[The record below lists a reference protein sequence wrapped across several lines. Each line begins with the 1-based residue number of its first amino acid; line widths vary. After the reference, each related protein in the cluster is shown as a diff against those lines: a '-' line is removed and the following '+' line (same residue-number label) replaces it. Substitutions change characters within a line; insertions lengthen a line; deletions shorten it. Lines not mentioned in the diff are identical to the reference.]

1 MIKNKD
7 ELFPIVIMT
16 RNEGQYLK
24 RCVES
29 IFATVSIDVYLYII
43 DNNSDD
49 QEHNIVLENIRNRYQ
64 ENVTVKKNKKNLWIL
79 GLNKTLG
86 KIKKQHKSNYFI
98 LTDGDIDFSQC
109 LLSSGCW
116 LTYLVM
122 KMEANIMA
130 GKIGISLDWSI
141 LESNS
146 EMKEILQQ
154 EKKLYNENRKID
166 DLYISAVDTTVAI
179 YRWDWSIETTGFF
192 YPDQMRYLRPEL
204 YSCRTSRDIKVK
216 HLGWEKYLDKS
227 ISQRNI
233 NSKVFCFTIV
243 GGTIKK
249 EILVQASRTHQIFHI
264 STSKLFSVLWYFRR
278 YFKLLIYFMTK
289 GRRGFDGQ
297 S

>member
-49 QEHNIVLENIRNRYQ
+49 QEHNIVLENIRKRYQ

-192 YPDQMRYLRPEL
+192 YPDHMRYLRPEL

>member
-1 MIKNKD
+1 MTKNKD

-29 IFATVSIDVYLYII
+29 IFATVSIDIYLYII

-49 QEHNIVLENIRNRYQ
+49 QEHNIILENIKNRYQ
-64 ENVTVKKNKKNLWIL
+64 GNVSVKKNNKNLWIL
-79 GLNKTLG
+79 GLNKTLA
-86 KIKKQHKSNYFI
+86 KIKKEHKSNYFI
-98 LTDGDIDFSQC
+98 LTDGDIDFSHC

-116 LTYLVM
+116 LTYLIR
-122 KMEANIMA
+122 KMEANIMT
-130 GKIGISLDWSI
+130 GKIGISLDWSL

-154 EKKLYNENRKID
+154 EKNLYNENRKID

-179 YRWDWSIETTGFF
+179 YRWDWSIENTGFF
-192 YPDQMRYLRPEL
+192 YPDHMRYLRPEL
-204 YSCRTSRDIKVK
+204 YSCRTSRDIKVN

-227 ISQRNI
+227 ISKENI
-233 NSKVFCFTIV
+233 NSKVLCFTIV

-249 EILVQASRTHQIFHI
+249 EILAQASRTHQIFHI
-264 STSKLFSVLWYFRR
+264 LTSKLFSVLWYFRR

>member
-49 QEHNIVLENIRNRYQ
+49 QEHNIILEDIKNRYQ
-64 ENVTVKKNKKNLWIL
+64 ENVSIKKNKKNLWIL
-79 GLNKTLG
+79 GLNKTLEE
-86 KIKKQHKSNYFI
+86 IKKEHKSNYFI
-98 LTDGDIDFSQC
+98 LTDGDIDFSYC

-116 LTYLVM
+116 LTYLIL
-122 KMEANIMA
+122 KMDTNIMT

-154 EKKLYNENRKID
+154 EKNLYNEKRKID

-179 YRWDWSIETTGFF
+179 YRWDWSIESTGSF
-192 YPDQMRYLRPEL
+192 YPDHMRYLRPEL
-204 YSCRTSRDIKVK
+204 YSCRTCRDIKVK
-216 HLGWEKYLDKS
+216 HLGWEKYLDKT
-227 ISQRNI
+227 ISKESI

-249 EILVQASRTHQIFHI
+249 EILAQASKTYQIFHI

-278 YFKLLIYFMTK
+278 YYKLLIYFMTK